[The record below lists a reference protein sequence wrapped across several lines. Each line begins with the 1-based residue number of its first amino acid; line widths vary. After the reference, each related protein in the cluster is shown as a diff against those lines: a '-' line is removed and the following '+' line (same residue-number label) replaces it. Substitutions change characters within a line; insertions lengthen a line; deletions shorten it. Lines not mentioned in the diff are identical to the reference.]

1 MNGYV
6 GYNNPYN
13 NNFSN
18 VGYMQEL
25 QSMRDRIDKQI
36 TQMQQ
41 QPVQQP
47 QTPAINQTFQLSNPT
62 NNNND
67 YDAKSVTSIDEV
79 KSTLTIRNTL
89 FVDKDMSKLWL
100 KDASGNIKT
109 YSLTEIIEMDEK
121 DKQILDLQ
129 RQIDNLK
136 GEILNAKSN
145 INADVV
151 EQTTSEKPA
160 SVQPLSRSK
169 K

>member
-62 NNNND
+62 NNND

-109 YSLTEIIEMDEK
+109 YSLTEIVEIDEK

-129 RQIDNLK
+129 KQIDMLK
-136 GEILNAKSN
+136 GEILNGKSN
-145 INADVV
+145 VNADVISS
-151 EQTTSEKPA
+151 TTTEEPK
-160 SVQPLSRSK
+160 SVQPNRTSK

>member
-1 MNGYV
+1 MSGDV

-13 NNFSN
+13 NNFNN

-36 TQMQQ
+36 NQMQQ

-62 NNNND
+62 NNND
-67 YDAKSVTSIDEV
+67 YDAKSVTGIDDV
-79 KSTLTIRNTL
+79 KSTLTIRKTL

-109 YSLTEIIEMDEK
+109 YSLTEIIEIDEK

-129 RQIDNLK
+129 KQIDMLK

-145 INADVV
+145 INADVI
-151 EQTTSEKPA
+151 EQTTSEKPT
-160 SVQPLSRSK
+160 SIQPNSRSK

>member
-1 MNGYV
+1 MSSYV

-18 VGYMQEL
+18 IGYMQEL

-41 QPVQQP
+41 QPVQQ
-47 QTPAINQTFQLSNPT
+47 QTPAINQTFQLSNPI
-62 NNNND
+62 NNND

-89 FVDKDMSKLWL
+89 FVDKEMSTLWL
-100 KDASGNIKT
+100 KDASGNIKA
-109 YSLTEIIEMDEK
+109 YALTEIVEIDPK
-121 DKQILDLQ
+121 DKQIQDLQ
-129 RQIDNLK
+129 KQIDMLK
-136 GEILNAKSN
+136 GEIQNAKSN
-145 INADVV
+145 VNADVISS
-151 EQTTSEKPA
+151 TTTEEPK
-160 SVQPLSRSK
+160 SVPVNRTSK

>member
-109 YSLTEIIEMDEK
+109 YSLTEIIEIDEK

-129 RQIDNLK
+129 KQIDMLK

-151 EQTTSEKPA
+151 EQTTSEKPT
-160 SVQPLSRSK
+160 SIQPNSRSK

>member
-129 RQIDNLK
+129 RQIDSLK

-145 INADVV
+145 INADVT
-151 EQTTSEKPA
+151 EQTTSEKPT
-160 SVQPLSRSK
+160 SVSANRASK